1 LKSGEVIDR
10 VEVVNKADGQ
20 GTPVVSGSQVF
31 AAGLAST
38 TAAFVTS
45 KFGVAGTILGA
56 ALTTMI
62 ITGGAAILNAYLKS
76 LTGNVRKVPQKLR
89 ARRERRKAARYAE
102 PPTAE
107 TLPGRPDLRD
117 NFMGRL
123 RAAVGWF
130 SHLPLPARRS
140 IVVKGLIA
148 AAVAFVISMGA
159 IYALELGI
167 GNSLSCGLW
176 GNCPE
181 GATPGIHR
189 LGGGGDGPGAG
200 STIGGG
206 RVSQSSDIDRDG
218 GIIGSDQQQSSPR
231 RQQQDSV
238 EQQDRGYQPPAQ
250 QRDRSYQPP
259 TQQQDRGYQP
269 PAQRQQDS
277 VEQQDRGYEPPAQR
291 QTPSEPDV
299 EPVDPNDGEVV
310 PIDPND
316 GEVAPEEPVDPEV
329 PLEPVQ
335 PVPGQPTPQQQAPSE

>member
-1 LKSGEVIDR
+1 
-10 VEVVNKADGQ
+10 VNKADGQ
-20 GTPVVSGSQVF
+20 STPVVSGSQVF

-62 ITGGAAILNAYLKS
+62 ITGGAAILNAYLQSVKGS
-76 LTGNVRKVPQKLR
+76 VRKVPHKLR

-102 PPTAE
+102 PPTE

-117 NFMGRL
+117 NFMGRA

-159 IYALELGI
+159 IYALERGI
-167 GNSLSCGLW
+167 GNNLSCGLW

-189 LGGGGDGPGAG
+189 LGGGGDGTGAG

-206 RVSQSSDIDRDG
+206 RVSQSRDLDRDD
-218 GIIGSDQQQSSPR
+218 GIIGSDQQQQR
-231 RQQQDSV
+231 RPLWQQNSV
-238 EQQDRGYQPPAQ
+238 EQQEDRGFQLPAQ
-250 QRDRSYQPP
+250 R
-259 TQQQDRGYQP
+259 QQQDRGFQLPAQQQQQDRGFQPPSQQQQEDRGFQP

-277 VEQQDRGYEPPAQR
+277 VEPEVQ
-291 QTPSEPDV
+291 
-299 EPVDPNDGEVV
+299 PVDPNDGEVV
-310 PIDPND
+310 PVQP
-316 GEVAPEEPVDPEV
+316 EAPSEPG
-329 PLEPVQ
+329 Q
-335 PVPGQPTPQQQAPSE
+335 PVPGQPTPQQQQGPSE

>member
-1 LKSGEVIDR
+1 MS
-10 VEVVNKADGQ
+10 KADGQGGQ

-89 ARRERRKAARYAE
+89 VRRERRKAARYAE

-130 SHLPLPARRS
+130 SHLPLTVRRS
-140 IVVKGLIA
+140 ILVKGLIA

-159 IYALELGI
+159 IYALERGI

-189 LGGGGDGPGAG
+189 LGGEGDGTGAG

-218 GIIGSDQQQSSPR
+218 GIIGPDQQQGSPFR
-231 RQQQDSV
+231 QQDSF

-250 QRDRSYQPP
+250 QQ
-259 TQQQDRGYQP
+259 QQQDRGYQP
-269 PAQRQQDS
+269 PAQRQI
-277 VEQQDRGYEPPAQR
+277 
-291 QTPSEPDV
+291 PSEPDV

-310 PIDPND
+310 PVDPND
-316 GEVAPEEPVDPEV
+316 GEVAPEESVDPEV
-329 PLEPVQ
+329 PSEPVQ
-335 PVPGQPTPQQQAPSE
+335 PAPEQPTPQEQVPSE

>member
-1 LKSGEVIDR
+1 M
-10 VEVVNKADGQ
+10 NKPAGQ
-20 GTPVVSGSQVF
+20 STPVVSGSQVF

-62 ITGGAAILNAYLKS
+62 ITGGAAILNAYLQSVKGS
-76 LTGNVRKVPQKLR
+76 VRKVPHKLR
-89 ARRERRKAARYAE
+89 ARRERREQRKAARYAE
-102 PPTAE
+102 PPTE

-117 NFMGRL
+117 NFMGRA

-159 IYALELGI
+159 IYALERGI
-167 GNSLSCGLW
+167 GNNLSCGLW

-189 LGGGGDGPGAG
+189 LGGGGDGTGAG

-206 RVSQSSDIDRDG
+206 RVSQSRGLDRDG
-218 GIIGSDQQQSSPR
+218 GIIGSDQQQR
-231 RQQQDSV
+231 RPLWQQNSV
-238 EQQDRGYQPPAQ
+238 EQQEDRGFQLPAQ
-250 QRDRSYQPP
+250 R
-259 TQQQDRGYQP
+259 QQEDRGFQP

-277 VEQQDRGYEPPAQR
+277 VEPEVA
-291 QTPSEPDV
+291 
-299 EPVDPNDGEVV
+299 PVDPNDGEVV
-310 PIDPND
+310 PVEP
-316 GEVAPEEPVDPEV
+316 EAPSEPG
-329 PLEPVQ
+329 Q
-335 PVPGQPTPQQQAPSE
+335 PVPGQPTPQQQQGPSE

>member
-1 LKSGEVIDR
+1 
-10 VEVVNKADGQ
+10 VNKADAQ
-20 GTPVVSGSQVF
+20 STPVMSGTQVF

-76 LTGNVRKVPQKLR
+76 LTGSVRKVPHKLR
-89 ARRERRKAARYAE
+89 SRRERRKAARYAE
-102 PPTAE
+102 PPTE

-117 NFMGRL
+117 NFMGRM

-140 IVVKGLIA
+140 IIVKGLIA

-159 IYALELGI
+159 IYALERGI

-189 LGGGGDGPGAG
+189 LGGGDGTGAG

-206 RVSQSSDIDRDG
+206 RVSQSSAIDRDG

-231 RQQQDSV
+231 QQQDSV
-238 EQQDRGYQPPAQ
+238 EQEDRGFQPPAQ
-250 QRDRSYQPP
+250 RQQEDRGFQPP
-259 TQQQDRGYQP
+259 AQRQQEDRDFQP

-277 VEQQDRGYEPPAQR
+277 EEP
-291 QTPSEPDV
+291 EV
-299 EPVDPNDGEVV
+299 EPEVEPFDPNDGEVV
-310 PIDPND
+310 PA
-316 GEVAPEEPVDPEV
+316 EPEGPSEPG
-329 PLEPVQ
+329 Q
-335 PVPGQPTPQQQAPSE
+335 PVPGQPTPQQQGPSEEGG

>member
-1 LKSGEVIDR
+1 M
-10 VEVVNKADGQ
+10 NKADGQ
-20 GTPVVSGSQVF
+20 STPVVSGSQVF

-62 ITGGAAILNAYLKS
+62 ITGGAAILNSYLQSVKGS
-76 LTGNVRKVPQKLR
+76 VRKVPHKLR

-102 PPTAE
+102 PPTE

-117 NFMGRL
+117 NFMGRV

-159 IYALELGI
+159 IYALERGI
-167 GNSLSCGLW
+167 GNNLSCGLW
-176 GNCPE
+176 GKCPE

-189 LGGGGDGPGAG
+189 LGGGGDGTGAG

-206 RVSQSSDIDRDG
+206 RVSQSRSLDRDG
-218 GIIGSDQQQSSPR
+218 GIIGSDQQQQR
-231 RQQQDSV
+231 RPLWQQNSV
-238 EQQDRGYQPPAQ
+238 EQQEDRGFQLPAQ
-250 QRDRSYQPP
+250 R
-259 TQQQDRGYQP
+259 QQQDRGFQPPSQQQQEDRGFQP

-277 VEQQDRGYEPPAQR
+277 VEPEVA
-291 QTPSEPDV
+291 
-299 EPVDPNDGEVV
+299 PVDPNGGEVV
-310 PIDPND
+310 PV
-316 GEVAPEEPVDPEV
+316 EPEATSEPG
-329 PLEPVQ
+329 Q
-335 PVPGQPTPQQQAPSE
+335 PVPEQPTPQQQQGPSE

>member
-1 LKSGEVIDR
+1 M
-10 VEVVNKADGQ
+10 NKADGQ
-20 GTPVVSGSQVF
+20 STPVVSGSQVF

-62 ITGGAAILNAYLKS
+62 ITGGAAILNAYLQSVKGS
-76 LTGNVRKVPQKLR
+76 VRKVPHKLR

-102 PPTAE
+102 PPTE

-117 NFMGRL
+117 NFMGRA

-159 IYALELGI
+159 IYVLERGI
-167 GNSLSCGLW
+167 GNNLSCGLW

-189 LGGGGDGPGAG
+189 LGGGGDGTGAG

-206 RVSQSSDIDRDG
+206 RVSQSTGLERDG
-218 GIIGSDQQQSSPR
+218 GIIGSDQQQR
-231 RQQQDSV
+231 RPLWKKDSV
-238 EQQDRGYQPPAQ
+238 EQQEDRGFQLPAQ
-250 QRDRSYQPP
+250 RQQEEDRGFQLPLSR
-259 TQQQDRGYQP
+259 QQQEDRDFQLPAQRQQEEDRGFQP

-277 VEQQDRGYEPPAQR
+277 VEPQ
-291 QTPSEPDV
+291 V

-310 PIDPND
+310 PVEP
-316 GEVAPEEPVDPEV
+316 EAPSEPG
-329 PLEPVQ
+329 Q
-335 PVPGQPTPQQQAPSE
+335 PVPRQPTPQQQGSSE

>member
-1 LKSGEVIDR
+1 M
-10 VEVVNKADGQ
+10 
-20 GTPVVSGSQVF
+20 SGSQVF

-62 ITGGAAILNAYLKS
+62 ITGGAAILNAYLQS
-76 LTGNVRKVPQKLR
+76 VTGSVRKVPHKLR
-89 ARRERRKAARYAE
+89 ARRERRERRKAARYAE
-102 PPTAE
+102 PPTE

-117 NFMGRL
+117 NFMGRA

-159 IYALELGI
+159 IYALERGI

-189 LGGGGDGPGAG
+189 LGGGGDGTGAG

-206 RVSQSSDIDRDG
+206 RVSQSRGLDRDG
-218 GIIGSDQQQSSPR
+218 GIIGSDQQQR
-231 RQQQDSV
+231 RPLWQQNSV
-238 EQQDRGYQPPAQ
+238 EQQEDRGFQLPAQ
-250 QRDRSYQPP
+250 Q
-259 TQQQDRGYQP
+259 QQQDRGFQPPSQQQQEDRGFQP

-277 VEQQDRGYEPPAQR
+277 VEPEVQ
-291 QTPSEPDV
+291 
-299 EPVDPNDGEVV
+299 PVDPNDGEVV
-310 PIDPND
+310 PVEP
-316 GEVAPEEPVDPEV
+316 EAPSEPG
-329 PLEPVQ
+329 Q
-335 PVPGQPTPQQQAPSE
+335 PVPGQPTPQQQQGPSE

>member
-1 LKSGEVIDR
+1 
-10 VEVVNKADGQ
+10 VNKADGQ
-20 GTPVVSGSQVF
+20 STPVVSGSQVF

-62 ITGGAAILNAYLKS
+62 ITGGAAILNAYLES
-76 LTGNVRKVPQKLR
+76 LTGNVRKVPHKLR
-89 ARRERRKAARYAE
+89 ARRERRERRKAARYAE
-102 PPTAE
+102 PPTE

-117 NFMGRL
+117 NFMGRA

-140 IVVKGLIA
+140 IVVRGLIA

-159 IYALELGI
+159 IYVLERGI
-167 GNSLSCGLW
+167 GNNLSCGLW

-189 LGGGGDGPGAG
+189 LGGGGEGTGAG

-206 RVSQSSDIDRDG
+206 RVSQSRSLDRDG
-218 GIIGSDQQQSSPR
+218 GIIGSDQQQR
-231 RQQQDSV
+231 RPLWKQNSV
-238 EQQDRGYQPPAQ
+238 EQQEDRGLQLPAQ
-250 QRDRSYQPP
+250 QQQEDRGFQPP
-259 TQQQDRGYQP
+259 TQQQQEDRGLQP
-269 PAQRQQDS
+269 PAQRQQHS
-277 VEQQDRGYEPPAQR
+277 VEPQ
-291 QTPSEPDV
+291 V

-310 PIDPND
+310 PVEP
-316 GEVAPEEPVDPEV
+316 EAPSEPG
-329 PLEPVQ
+329 Q
-335 PVPGQPTPQQQAPSE
+335 PVPGQPTPQQQQGPSE

>member
-1 LKSGEVIDR
+1 M
-10 VEVVNKADGQ
+10 NKADGQ
-20 GTPVVSGSQVF
+20 STPVVSGSQVF

-62 ITGGAAILNAYLKS
+62 ITGGAAILNAYLQSVKGS
-76 LTGNVRKVPQKLR
+76 VRKVPHKFR

-102 PPTAE
+102 PPTE

-117 NFMGRL
+117 NFMGRV

-159 IYALELGI
+159 IYALERGI
-167 GNSLSCGLW
+167 GNNLSCGLW
-176 GNCPE
+176 GKCPE

-189 LGGGGDGPGAG
+189 LGGGGDGTGAG

-206 RVSQSSDIDRDG
+206 RVSQSRSLDRDG
-218 GIIGSDQQQSSPR
+218 GIIGSDQQQQR
-231 RQQQDSV
+231 RSLWQQNSV
-238 EQQDRGYQPPAQ
+238 EQQEDRGFQLPAQRQQEDRGFQPPSQ
-250 QRDRSYQPP
+250 Q
-259 TQQQDRGYQP
+259 QQQDRGFQPPSQQQQEDRGFQP

-277 VEQQDRGYEPPAQR
+277 VEPEVA
-291 QTPSEPDV
+291 
-299 EPVDPNDGEVV
+299 PVDPNGGEVV
-310 PIDPND
+310 PV
-316 GEVAPEEPVDPEV
+316 EPEATSEPG
-329 PLEPVQ
+329 Q
-335 PVPGQPTPQQQAPSE
+335 PVPGQPTPQQQQGPSE

>member
-1 LKSGEVIDR
+1 M
-10 VEVVNKADGQ
+10 NKADGQ
-20 GTPVVSGSQVF
+20 GTPVMSGSQVF

-62 ITGGAAILNAYLKS
+62 ITGGAAILNAYLMS
-76 LTGNVRKVPQKLR
+76 VTGSVRKVPHKLR

-102 PPTAE
+102 PPTE

-117 NFMGRL
+117 NFMGRA

-159 IYALELGI
+159 IYALERGI
-167 GNSLSCGLW
+167 GNNLSCGLW

-200 STIGGG
+200 STISGG
-206 RVSQSSDIDRDG
+206 RVSQSRGLDRDG
-218 GIIGSDQQQSSPR
+218 GIIGSEQQQR
-231 RQQQDSV
+231 RPLWQQNSA
-238 EQQDRGYQPPAQ
+238 EQQEDRGFQPPAQ
-250 QRDRSYQPP
+250 R
-259 TQQQDRGYQP
+259 QQEDRGFQLPAQRQQEDRGFQP

-277 VEQQDRGYEPPAQR
+277 VEPE
-291 QTPSEPDV
+291 V
-299 EPVDPNDGEVV
+299 KPVDPNDGEVV
-310 PIDPND
+310 PV
-316 GEVAPEEPVDPEV
+316 EPEATSEPG
-329 PLEPVQ
+329 Q
-335 PVPGQPTPQQQAPSE
+335 PVPGQPTPQQQQAPSE

>member
-1 LKSGEVIDR
+1 M
-10 VEVVNKADGQ
+10 NKADAQ
-20 GTPVVSGSQVF
+20 STPVVSGSQVF

-62 ITGGAAILNAYLKS
+62 ITGGAAILNAYLQS
-76 LTGNVRKVPQKLR
+76 VTGSVRKVPHKLR
-89 ARRERRKAARYAE
+89 ARRERRKVARYAE
-102 PPTAE
+102 PPTE

-117 NFMGRL
+117 NFMGRV
-123 RAAVGWF
+123 RAAVGRF

-159 IYALELGI
+159 IYALERGI
-167 GNSLSCGLW
+167 GNNLSCGLW

-189 LGGGGDGPGAG
+189 LGGDGTGAG

-206 RVSQSSDIDRDG
+206 RVSQSRNLDRDG
-218 GIIGSDQQQSSPR
+218 GIIGSDQQQR
-231 RQQQDSV
+231 RPLWQQNSV
-238 EQQDRGYQPPAQ
+238 EQQEDRGFQLPAQ
-250 QRDRSYQPP
+250 R
-259 TQQQDRGYQP
+259 QQEDRGFQA

-277 VEQQDRGYEPPAQR
+277 VEPEVA
-291 QTPSEPDV
+291 
-299 EPVDPNDGEVV
+299 PVDPNDGEVV
-310 PIDPND
+310 P
-316 GEVAPEEPVDPEV
+316 VEPDATS
-329 PLEPVQ
+329 EPGQ
-335 PVPGQPTPQQQAPSE
+335 PVPGQPTPQQQQGPSE

>member
-1 LKSGEVIDR
+1 
-10 VEVVNKADGQ
+10 
-20 GTPVVSGSQVF
+20 VF

-62 ITGGAAILNAYLKS
+62 ITGGAAILNAYLQSVKGS
-76 LTGNVRKVPQKLR
+76 VRKVPHKFR

-102 PPTAE
+102 PPTE

-117 NFMGRL
+117 NFMGRV

-159 IYALELGI
+159 IYALERGI
-167 GNSLSCGLW
+167 GNNLSCGLW

-189 LGGGGDGPGAG
+189 LGGGGDGTGAG

-206 RVSQSSDIDRDG
+206 RVSQSRSLDRDG
-218 GIIGSDQQQSSPR
+218 GIIGSDQQQQR
-231 RQQQDSV
+231 RPLWQQNSV
-238 EQQDRGYQPPAQ
+238 EQQEDRGFQL
-250 QRDRSYQPP
+250 
-259 TQQQDRGYQP
+259 

-277 VEQQDRGYEPPAQR
+277 VEPEVA
-291 QTPSEPDV
+291 
-299 EPVDPNDGEVV
+299 PVDPNGGEVV
-310 PIDPND
+310 PV
-316 GEVAPEEPVDPEV
+316 EPEATSEPG
-329 PLEPVQ
+329 Q
-335 PVPGQPTPQQQAPSE
+335 PVPEQPTPQQQQGPSE

>member
-1 LKSGEVIDR
+1 
-10 VEVVNKADGQ
+10 VNKADGQ
-20 GTPVVSGSQVF
+20 STPVVSGSQVF

-62 ITGGAAILNAYLKS
+62 ITGGAAILNAYLQS
-76 LTGNVRKVPQKLR
+76 LTGNVRKVPHKLR
-89 ARRERRKAARYAE
+89 ARRERRERRKAARYAE
-102 PPTAE
+102 PPTE

-117 NFMGRL
+117 NFMGRA

-140 IVVKGLIA
+140 IVVRGLIA

-159 IYALELGI
+159 IYVLERGI

-189 LGGGGDGPGAG
+189 LGGGGEGTGAG

-206 RVSQSSDIDRDG
+206 RVSQSRSLDRDG
-218 GIIGSDQQQSSPR
+218 GIIGSDQQQR
-231 RQQQDSV
+231 RPLWKQNSV
-238 EQQDRGYQPPAQ
+238 EQQEDRGLQLPAQ
-250 QRDRSYQPP
+250 QQQEDRGFQPP
-259 TQQQDRGYQP
+259 TQQQQEDRGLQP
-269 PAQRQQDS
+269 PAQRQQHS
-277 VEQQDRGYEPPAQR
+277 VEPQ
-291 QTPSEPDV
+291 V

-310 PIDPND
+310 PVEP
-316 GEVAPEEPVDPEV
+316 EAPSEPG
-329 PLEPVQ
+329 Q
-335 PVPGQPTPQQQAPSE
+335 PVPGQSTPQQQQGPSE

>member
-1 LKSGEVIDR
+1 
-10 VEVVNKADGQ
+10 VNKADGQ
-20 GTPVVSGSQVF
+20 STPVVSGSQVF

-62 ITGGAAILNAYLKS
+62 ITGGAAILNSYLQSVKGS
-76 LTGNVRKVPQKLR
+76 VRKVPHKLR

-102 PPTAE
+102 PPTE

-117 NFMGRL
+117 NFMGRA

-130 SHLPLPARRS
+130 SHLPLPARRT

-159 IYALELGI
+159 IYALERGI

-189 LGGGGDGPGAG
+189 LGGGGDGTGAG

-206 RVSQSSDIDRDG
+206 RVSQSRSLDRDG
-218 GIIGSDQQQSSPR
+218 GIIGSDQQQKRPLW
-231 RQQQDSV
+231 QQNSV
-238 EQQDRGYQPPAQ
+238 EQQEDRGFQLPAQRQQEDRGFQLPAQRQQEDGGFQLPAQ
-250 QRDRSYQPP
+250 Q
-259 TQQQDRGYQP
+259 QQEDRGFQL

-277 VEQQDRGYEPPAQR
+277 
-291 QTPSEPDV
+291 V

-310 PIDPND
+310 PVEP
-316 GEVAPEEPVDPEV
+316 EAPSEPG
-329 PLEPVQ
+329 Q
-335 PVPGQPTPQQQAPSE
+335 PVPGQPTPQQQQGPSE

>member
-1 LKSGEVIDR
+1 M
-10 VEVVNKADGQ
+10 NKADAQ
-20 GTPVVSGSQVF
+20 STPVVSGSQVF

-62 ITGGAAILNAYLKS
+62 ITGGAAILNAYLQS
-76 LTGNVRKVPQKLR
+76 VAGSVRKVPHKLQ

-102 PPTAE
+102 PPTE

-117 NFMGRL
+117 NFMGRA

-140 IVVKGLIA
+140 ILVKGLIA

-159 IYALELGI
+159 IYALERGI
-167 GNSLSCGLW
+167 GNNLSCGLW

-189 LGGGGDGPGAG
+189 LGGGGDGTGAG

-206 RVSQSSDIDRDG
+206 RVSQSRGLDRDG
-218 GIIGSDQQQSSPR
+218 GIIGSDQQQR
-231 RQQQDSV
+231 RPLWQQNSV
-238 EQQDRGYQPPAQ
+238 EQQEARGFQLPAQRQQEARGFQPPAQ
-250 QRDRSYQPP
+250 RQQEDRGFQPP
-259 TQQQDRGYQP
+259 AQRQQEDRGFQP

-277 VEQQDRGYEPPAQR
+277 VEPEVA
-291 QTPSEPDV
+291 
-299 EPVDPNDGEVV
+299 PVDPNDGEVV
-310 PIDPND
+310 PVEP
-316 GEVAPEEPVDPEV
+316 EAPSEPG
-329 PLEPVQ
+329 Q
-335 PVPGQPTPQQQAPSE
+335 PVPSQPTPQQQQGPSE

>member
-1 LKSGEVIDR
+1 
-10 VEVVNKADGQ
+10 VNKADEQ
-20 GTPVVSGSQVF
+20 STPVVSGTQVF

-76 LTGNVRKVPQKLR
+76 LTGSVRKVPHKFR
-89 ARRERRKAARYAE
+89 ERRERRKAARYAE
-102 PPTAE
+102 PPTE

-117 NFMGRL
+117 NFMGRM

-140 IVVKGLIA
+140 IIVKGLIA

-159 IYALELGI
+159 IYALERGI

-189 LGGGGDGPGAG
+189 LGGGGDGTGAG

-206 RVSQSSDIDRDG
+206 RASQSSAIDRDG

-231 RQQQDSV
+231 WQQDSV
-238 EQQDRGYQPPAQ
+238 EQQDRGF
-250 QRDRSYQPP
+250 
-259 TQQQDRGYQP
+259 QP
-269 PAQRQQDS
+269 PAQRQQ
-277 VEQQDRGYEPPAQR
+277 EDRGFQPPAQR
-291 QTPSEPDV
+291 QQEDRGFQPPTQRQQQDSVEPEV

-310 PIDPND
+310 PV
-316 GEVAPEEPVDPEV
+316 EPEGPSEPG
-329 PLEPVQ
+329 Q
-335 PVPGQPTPQQQAPSE
+335 PVPGQPTPQQQEPSEEGG

>member
-1 LKSGEVIDR
+1 
-10 VEVVNKADGQ
+10 VNKADGQ
-20 GTPVVSGSQVF
+20 STPVVSGSQVF

-62 ITGGAAILNAYLKS
+62 ITGGAAILNAYLQSVKGS
-76 LTGNVRKVPQKLR
+76 VRKVPHKFR

-102 PPTAE
+102 PPTE

-117 NFMGRL
+117 NFMGRV

-159 IYALELGI
+159 IYALERGI
-167 GNSLSCGLW
+167 GNNLSCGLW
-176 GNCPE
+176 GKCPE

-189 LGGGGDGPGAG
+189 LGGGGDGTGAG

-206 RVSQSSDIDRDG
+206 RVSQSRSLDRDG
-218 GIIGSDQQQSSPR
+218 GIIGSDQQQQR
-231 RQQQDSV
+231 RSLWQQNSV
-238 EQQDRGYQPPAQ
+238 EQQEDRGFQLPAQ
-250 QRDRSYQPP
+250 QQQEDRGFQPP
-259 TQQQDRGYQP
+259 SQQQQEDRGVQP
-269 PAQRQQDS
+269 PAQRQQHS
-277 VEQQDRGYEPPAQR
+277 VEPE
-291 QTPSEPDV
+291 V
-299 EPVDPNDGEVV
+299 KPVDPNDGEVV
-310 PIDPND
+310 PVEP
-316 GEVAPEEPVDPEV
+316 EAPSEPG
-329 PLEPVQ
+329 Q
-335 PVPGQPTPQQQAPSE
+335 PVPGQPTPQQQQGPSE

>member
-1 LKSGEVIDR
+1 MSKS
-10 VEVVNKADGQ
+10 DGQ

-38 TAAFVTS
+38 MAAFVTS
-45 KFGVAGTILGA
+45 KFGVAGTLLGA

-76 LTGNVRKVPQKLR
+76 VTGNVRKVPQKLR

-102 PPTAE
+102 PPPTE
-107 TLPGRPDLRD
+107 TLPGRPDLRA

-123 RAAVGWF
+123 RAAAGWF
-130 SHLPLPARRS
+130 SHLPLTARRS
-140 IVVKGLIA
+140 ILVKGLIA
-148 AAVAFVISMGA
+148 AVVAFAISMGT
-159 IYALELGI
+159 IYVLERGI

-176 GNCPE
+176 GNCPD

-189 LGGGGDGPGAG
+189 LGGGGDGTGAG

-206 RVSQSSDIDRDG
+206 RVSQGSDIDRDG
-218 GIIGSDQQQSSPR
+218 GIIGSDQQQGSPLR
-231 RQQQDSV
+231 QQDSV

-250 QRDRSYQPP
+250 R
-259 TQQQDRGYQP
+259 QQQDRGYQP

-277 VEQQDRGYEPPAQR
+277 VE
-291 QTPSEPDV
+291 PDV
-299 EPVDPNDGEVV
+299 GPV
-310 PIDPND
+310 DPND
-316 GEVAPEEPVDPEV
+316 GEVAPEVPVDPEV
-329 PLEPVQ
+329 PSEPVP

>member
-1 LKSGEVIDR
+1 
-10 VEVVNKADGQ
+10 VNKADEQ
-20 GTPVVSGSQVF
+20 STPVVSGTQVF

-76 LTGNVRKVPQKLR
+76 LTGSVRKVPHKFR
-89 ARRERRKAARYAE
+89 AQRERRERRKAARYAE
-102 PPTAE
+102 PPTE

-117 NFMGRL
+117 NFMGRM

-140 IVVKGLIA
+140 IIVKGLIA

-159 IYALELGI
+159 IYALERGI

-189 LGGGGDGPGAG
+189 LGGGGDGTGAG

-206 RVSQSSDIDRDG
+206 RASQSSAIDRDG

-231 RQQQDSV
+231 WQQDSV
-238 EQQDRGYQPPAQ
+238 EQQDRGF
-250 QRDRSYQPP
+250 
-259 TQQQDRGYQP
+259 QP
-269 PAQRQQDS
+269 PAQRQQ
-277 VEQQDRGYEPPAQR
+277 EDRGFQPPAQR
-291 QTPSEPDV
+291 QQEDRGFQPPTQRQQQDSVEPEV

-310 PIDPND
+310 PV
-316 GEVAPEEPVDPEV
+316 EPEGPSEPGQPV
-329 PLEPVQ
+329 PGQ
-335 PVPGQPTPQQQAPSE
+335 PVPGQPTPQQQGPSEEGG

>member
-1 LKSGEVIDR
+1 M
-10 VEVVNKADGQ
+10 
-20 GTPVVSGSQVF
+20 SGSQVF

-76 LTGNVRKVPQKLR
+76 LTGSVRKVPHKLR
-89 ARRERRKAARYAE
+89 ARRERRERRKAARYAE
-102 PPTAE
+102 PPTE

-117 NFMGRL
+117 NFMGRA

-159 IYALELGI
+159 IYALERGI

-189 LGGGGDGPGAG
+189 LGGGGDGTGAG

-206 RVSQSSDIDRDG
+206 RVSQSRGLDRDG
-218 GIIGSDQQQSSPR
+218 GIIGSDQQQR
-231 RQQQDSV
+231 RPLLWQQDSV
-238 EQQDRGYQPPAQ
+238 EQQEDRGFQPPAQ
-250 QRDRSYQPP
+250 QQE
-259 TQQQDRGYQP
+259 DRGFQP

-277 VEQQDRGYEPPAQR
+277 VEPEVQ
-291 QTPSEPDV
+291 
-299 EPVDPNDGEVV
+299 PVDPNDGEVV
-310 PIDPND
+310 PV
-316 GEVAPEEPVDPEV
+316 EPEATSEPG
-329 PLEPVQ
+329 Q
-335 PVPGQPTPQQQAPSE
+335 PVPGQPTPQQQQAPSE

>member
-1 LKSGEVIDR
+1 M
-10 VEVVNKADGQ
+10 NKADGHQ
-20 GTPVVSGSQVF
+20 TPVVSGIQVF
-31 AAGLAST
+31 SAGLAST
-38 TAAFVTS
+38 MAAFVTS

-140 IVVKGLIA
+140 ILVKGLIA
-148 AAVAFVISMGA
+148 AAVAFAISMGA
-159 IYALELGI
+159 IYALERGI

-189 LGGGGDGPGAG
+189 LGGGGDGTGAG

-206 RVSQSSDIDRDG
+206 RVSQSSDIDRDDG
-218 GIIGSDQQQSSPR
+218 GIGSDQQQSSPR
-231 RQQQDSV
+231 RQQDSV

-250 QRDRSYQPP
+250 QQQQDRGYQPP
-259 TQQQDRGYQP
+259 AQQQQQDRGYQP

-277 VEQQDRGYEPPAQR
+277 VE
-291 QTPSEPDV
+291 PDV

-310 PIDPND
+310 PVDPND
-316 GEVAPEEPVDPEV
+316 GEVVPEEPVDPEV

-335 PVPGQPTPQQQAPSE
+335 PTPQQQTPSE

>member
-1 LKSGEVIDR
+1 MS
-10 VEVVNKADGQ
+10 KADGQGGQ

-89 ARRERRKAARYAE
+89 VRRERRKAARYAE
-102 PPTAE
+102 PPTE

-123 RAAVGWF
+123 RAAAGWF
-130 SHLPLPARRS
+130 SHLPLTVRRS
-140 IVVKGLIA
+140 ILVKGLIA

-159 IYALELGI
+159 IYALERGI

-189 LGGGGDGPGAG
+189 LGGGGDGTGAG

-218 GIIGSDQQQSSPR
+218 GIIGPDQQQGSPFR
-231 RQQQDSV
+231 QQDSF

-250 QRDRSYQPP
+250 QQ
-259 TQQQDRGYQP
+259 QQQDRGYQ
-269 PAQRQQDS
+269 
-277 VEQQDRGYEPPAQR
+277 PPAQR

-310 PIDPND
+310 PVDPND
-316 GEVAPEEPVDPEV
+316 GEVAPEESVDPEV
-329 PLEPVQ
+329 PSEPVQ
-335 PVPGQPTPQQQAPSE
+335 PAPEQPTPQEQVPSE

>member
-1 LKSGEVIDR
+1 
-10 VEVVNKADGQ
+10 VNKADGQ
-20 GTPVVSGSQVF
+20 STPVVSGSQVF

-62 ITGGAAILNAYLKS
+62 ITGGAAILNAYLQSVKGS
-76 LTGNVRKVPQKLR
+76 VRKVPHKFR

-102 PPTAE
+102 PPTE

-117 NFMGRL
+117 NFMGRV

-159 IYALELGI
+159 IYALERGI
-167 GNSLSCGLW
+167 GNNLSCGLW
-176 GNCPE
+176 GKCPE

-189 LGGGGDGPGAG
+189 LGGGGDGTGAG

-206 RVSQSSDIDRDG
+206 RVSQSRSLDRDG
-218 GIIGSDQQQSSPR
+218 GIIGSDQQQQR
-231 RQQQDSV
+231 RPLWQQNSV
-238 EQQDRGYQPPAQ
+238 EQQEDRGFQL
-250 QRDRSYQPP
+250 
-259 TQQQDRGYQP
+259 

-277 VEQQDRGYEPPAQR
+277 VEPEVA
-291 QTPSEPDV
+291 
-299 EPVDPNDGEVV
+299 PVDPNGGEVV
-310 PIDPND
+310 PV
-316 GEVAPEEPVDPEV
+316 EPEATSEPG
-329 PLEPVQ
+329 Q
-335 PVPGQPTPQQQAPSE
+335 PVPEQPTPQQQQGPSE

>member
-1 LKSGEVIDR
+1 
-10 VEVVNKADGQ
+10 VNKADEQ
-20 GTPVVSGSQVF
+20 STPVVSGSQVF

-62 ITGGAAILNAYLKS
+62 ITGGAAILNAYLES
-76 LTGNVRKVPQKLR
+76 VTGSVRKVPHKLR
-89 ARRERRKAARYAE
+89 ARRERRERRKAARYAE
-102 PPTAE
+102 PPTE

-117 NFMGRL
+117 NFMGRA

-159 IYALELGI
+159 IYVLERGI
-167 GNSLSCGLW
+167 GNNLSCGLW

-189 LGGGGDGPGAG
+189 LGGGDGTGAG

-206 RVSQSSDIDRDG
+206 RVSQSRGPDRDG
-218 GIIGSDQQQSSPR
+218 GIIGSDQQQR
-231 RQQQDSV
+231 RPLWKQNSV
-238 EQQDRGYQPPAQ
+238 EQQEDRGL
-250 QRDRSYQPP
+250 
-259 TQQQDRGYQP
+259 QP
-269 PAQRQQDS
+269 PAQRQQHS
-277 VEQQDRGYEPPAQR
+277 VEPQ
-291 QTPSEPDV
+291 V

-310 PIDPND
+310 PVEP
-316 GEVAPEEPVDPEV
+316 EAPSEPG
-329 PLEPVQ
+329 Q
-335 PVPGQPTPQQQAPSE
+335 PVPGQPTPQQQQGPSE

>member
-1 LKSGEVIDR
+1 
-10 VEVVNKADGQ
+10 VNKADEQ
-20 GTPVVSGSQVF
+20 STPVVSGTQVF

-76 LTGNVRKVPQKLR
+76 LTGSVRKVPHKFR
-89 ARRERRKAARYAE
+89 ERRERRKAARYAE
-102 PPTAE
+102 PPTE

-117 NFMGRL
+117 NFMGRM

-140 IVVKGLIA
+140 IIVKGLIA

-159 IYALELGI
+159 IYALERGI

-189 LGGGGDGPGAG
+189 LGGGGDGTGAG

-206 RVSQSSDIDRDG
+206 RASQSSAIDRDG

-231 RQQQDSV
+231 WQQDSV
-238 EQQDRGYQPPAQ
+238 EQQDRGF
-250 QRDRSYQPP
+250 
-259 TQQQDRGYQP
+259 QP
-269 PAQRQQDS
+269 PAQRQQEDRGFQPPTQRQQQDS
-277 VEQQDRGYEPPAQR
+277 VEPE
-291 QTPSEPDV
+291 V

-310 PIDPND
+310 PV
-316 GEVAPEEPVDPEV
+316 EPEGPSEPG
-329 PLEPVQ
+329 Q
-335 PVPGQPTPQQQAPSE
+335 PVPGQPTPQQQGPSEEGG

>member
-1 LKSGEVIDR
+1 M
-10 VEVVNKADGQ
+10 
-20 GTPVVSGSQVF
+20 SGSQVF

-62 ITGGAAILNAYLKS
+62 ITGGAAILNAYLQS
-76 LTGNVRKVPQKLR
+76 VTGSVRKVPHKLR
-89 ARRERRKAARYAE
+89 ARRERRERRKAARYAE
-102 PPTAE
+102 PPTE

-117 NFMGRL
+117 NFMGRA

-159 IYALELGI
+159 IYALERGI

-189 LGGGGDGPGAG
+189 LGGGGDGTGAG

-206 RVSQSSDIDRDG
+206 RVSQSRGLDRDG
-218 GIIGSDQQQSSPR
+218 GIIGSDQQQR
-231 RQQQDSV
+231 RPLWQQNSV
-238 EQQDRGYQPPAQ
+238 EQQEDRGF
-250 QRDRSYQPP
+250 
-259 TQQQDRGYQP
+259 QP

-277 VEQQDRGYEPPAQR
+277 VEPEVA
-291 QTPSEPDV
+291 
-299 EPVDPNDGEVV
+299 PVDPNDGDVV
-310 PIDPND
+310 PVEP
-316 GEVAPEEPVDPEV
+316 EAPSEPG
-329 PLEPVQ
+329 Q
-335 PVPGQPTPQQQAPSE
+335 PVPGQPTPQQQQGPSE

>member
-1 LKSGEVIDR
+1 M
-10 VEVVNKADGQ
+10 
-20 GTPVVSGSQVF
+20 SGSQVF

-62 ITGGAAILNAYLKS
+62 ITGGAAILNSYLQSVKGS
-76 LTGNVRKVPQKLR
+76 VRKVPHKLR

-102 PPTAE
+102 PPTE

-117 NFMGRL
+117 NFMGRV

-159 IYALELGI
+159 IYALERGI
-167 GNSLSCGLW
+167 GNNLSCGLW
-176 GNCPE
+176 GKCPE

-189 LGGGGDGPGAG
+189 LGGGGDGTGAG

-206 RVSQSSDIDRDG
+206 RVSQSRSLDRDG
-218 GIIGSDQQQSSPR
+218 GIIGSDQQQQR
-231 RQQQDSV
+231 RPLWQQNSV
-238 EQQDRGYQPPAQ
+238 EQQEDRGF
-250 QRDRSYQPP
+250 
-259 TQQQDRGYQP
+259 QP

-277 VEQQDRGYEPPAQR
+277 VEPEVA
-291 QTPSEPDV
+291 
-299 EPVDPNDGEVV
+299 PVDPNGGEVV
-310 PIDPND
+310 PV
-316 GEVAPEEPVDPEV
+316 EPEATSEPG
-329 PLEPVQ
+329 Q
-335 PVPGQPTPQQQAPSE
+335 PVPEQPTPQQQQGPSE

>member
-1 LKSGEVIDR
+1 VS
-10 VEVVNKADGQ
+10 KADGQGGQ

-140 IVVKGLIA
+140 ILVKGLIA

-159 IYALELGI
+159 IYALERGI

-189 LGGGGDGPGAG
+189 LGGEGDGTGAG

-206 RVSQSSDIDRDG
+206 RVSQSSDIDRDD
-218 GIIGSDQQQSSPR
+218 GIIGPDQQQGSPFR
-231 RQQQDSV
+231 QQDSF

-250 QRDRSYQPP
+250 QQ
-259 TQQQDRGYQP
+259 QQQDRGYQ
-269 PAQRQQDS
+269 
-277 VEQQDRGYEPPAQR
+277 PPAQR

-310 PIDPND
+310 PVDPND
-316 GEVAPEEPVDPEV
+316 GEVAPEESVDPEV
-329 PLEPVQ
+329 PSEPVQ
-335 PVPGQPTPQQQAPSE
+335 PAPEQPTPQEQVPSE

>member
-1 LKSGEVIDR
+1 
-10 VEVVNKADGQ
+10 VNKADGQ
-20 GTPVVSGSQVF
+20 STPVVSGSQVF

-62 ITGGAAILNAYLKS
+62 ITGGAAILNAYLQSVKGS
-76 LTGNVRKVPQKLR
+76 VRKVPHKLR

-102 PPTAE
+102 PPTE

-117 NFMGRL
+117 NFMGRA

-140 IVVKGLIA
+140 IVVRGLIA

-159 IYALELGI
+159 IYALERGI
-167 GNSLSCGLW
+167 GNNLSCGLW

-189 LGGGGDGPGAG
+189 LGGGGDGTGAG

-206 RVSQSSDIDRDG
+206 RVSQSRSLDRDG
-218 GIIGSDQQQSSPR
+218 GIIGSDQQQQR
-231 RQQQDSV
+231 RPLWKQNSV
-238 EQQDRGYQPPAQ
+238 EQQGDRGFQLPAQRRQQDRGRGFQPPAQ
-250 QRDRSYQPP
+250 R
-259 TQQQDRGYQP
+259 QQEDRGFQP

-277 VEQQDRGYEPPAQR
+277 VEPEVA
-291 QTPSEPDV
+291 
-299 EPVDPNDGEVV
+299 PVDPNGGEVMPV
-310 PIDPND
+310 
-316 GEVAPEEPVDPEV
+316 EPEATSKPG
-329 PLEPVQ
+329 Q
-335 PVPGQPTPQQQAPSE
+335 PVPGQPTPQKQQGPSE

>member
-1 LKSGEVIDR
+1 M
-10 VEVVNKADGQ
+10 
-20 GTPVVSGSQVF
+20 SGSQVF

-62 ITGGAAILNAYLKS
+62 ITGGAAILNAYLQSVKGS
-76 LTGNVRKVPQKLR
+76 VRKVPHKLR

-102 PPTAE
+102 PSTE

-117 NFMGRL
+117 NFMGRA

-159 IYALELGI
+159 IYALERGI

-206 RVSQSSDIDRDG
+206 RVSQSRSLDRDG
-218 GIIGSDQQQSSPR
+218 GIIGSDQQQQR
-231 RQQQDSV
+231 RPLWQQNSV
-238 EQQDRGYQPPAQ
+238 EQQEDRGFQLPAQ
-250 QRDRSYQPP
+250 R
-259 TQQQDRGYQP
+259 QQEDRGFQLPAQRQQEDRGFQP

-277 VEQQDRGYEPPAQR
+277 VEPE
-291 QTPSEPDV
+291 V

-310 PIDPND
+310 PVEP
-316 GEVAPEEPVDPEV
+316 EAPSEPG
-329 PLEPVQ
+329 Q
-335 PVPGQPTPQQQAPSE
+335 PVPGQPTPQQQQSPSAE